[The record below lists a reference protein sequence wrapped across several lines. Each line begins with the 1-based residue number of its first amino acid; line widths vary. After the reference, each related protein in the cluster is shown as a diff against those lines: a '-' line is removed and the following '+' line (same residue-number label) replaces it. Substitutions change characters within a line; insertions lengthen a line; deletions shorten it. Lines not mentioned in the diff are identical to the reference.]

1 MTAAKPR
8 VTVKA
13 GSART
18 NDGLMNVMTGLGTGG
33 DRTTHSRYAL
43 GYIDQ
48 YQVEASYRTSGL
60 SRKIHDIPPYEM
72 TREGRDWQAEDGD
85 IEKLEA
91 LERRLGLWAKIRQ
104 AFTAARLFGGSA
116 LILGLNGLA
125 DTPAPRAGTD
135 GLKYVTVVSRY
146 HLNVGPLET
155 DLRSEY
161 FGQPTYYEMASGT
174 VQQKIHP
181 SRVIAIIGQ
190 PVPVGS
196 IGFGDN
202 QGFWGDPL
210 LLSIEA
216 ACKNVDSSHQNIAA
230 LLSEAKVDTIT
241 MSRLSDNL
249 GTTEG
254 ENLLAQRIRVAQLF
268 QSMFNTRLL
277 DGGSGPDTA
286 DKWETRQ
293 LSFAGLPDVVR
304 AFQVY
309 VAGVADIPY
318 SRLFGESPG
327 GLNATGNSEQT
338 DFNKM
343 IRSKQN
349 TELRPVL
356 DRIDEY
362 LIPSALGSRPSDVYW
377 EFAPLENVS
386 PEIASKIEKSDA
398 ETVKIYADAGALP
411 EAVIAA
417 MSRGRLIESGYW
429 PGIEKAFEE
438 ADKAGEVDEVEAD
451 PEEEIALQEPLRVA
465 ANDALPRPLYVS
477 RRLLNVAE
485 FTSWAKAQGFA
496 NVSDELHV
504 TILYSKTPVDWM
516 KMGETWE
523 GEKGEITV
531 APGGARLVEPLGDKG
546 AIVLLFNSSNLSWR
560 HNEMIRNGASS
571 DYPDYQAHVTI
582 TYEGSDVDLDEVEPY
597 RGKLVFGP
605 EIFEE
610 IVDEWR
616 PNANEK

>member
-1 MTAAKPR
+1 MTTAKPTVR
-8 VTVKA
+8 VPA
-13 GSART
+13 GSTRLG
-18 NDGLMNVMTGLGTGG
+18 DGLTNVITMAGTSA
-33 DRTTHSRYAL
+33 DRTTHNRY
-43 GYIDQ
+43 GMGFVDR

-72 TREGRDWQAEDGD
+72 TREGRDWQADD
-85 IEKLEA
+85 KSIEKLES
-91 LERRLGLWAKIRQ
+91 LERKLGLWAKIR
-104 AFTAARLFGGSA
+104 AAMTAARLYGGS
-116 LILGLNGLA
+116 LLVLGLTG
-125 DTPAPRAGTD
+125 DPEQPAPRPGSD
-135 GLKYVTVVSRY
+135 SLKYVSVLSRY
-146 HLNVGPLET
+146 QVSVGPLDT
-155 DLRSEY
+155 NLRSPF
-161 FGQPTYYEMASGT
+161 FGQPTYYEMNSGSAS
-174 VQQKIHP
+174 VKIHP
-181 SRVIAIIGQ
+181 SRVIAIVGQ

-210 LLSIEA
+210 LLSIEQ
-216 ACKNVDSSHQNIAA
+216 ACKNVDASHQNIAA

-293 LSFAGLPDVVR
+293 LSFAGLPEVVR

-362 LIPSALGSRPSDVYW
+362 LIPSALGSRPSDIYW
-377 EFAPLENVS
+377 TFAPLEEVN
-386 PEIASKIEKSDA
+386 PETASKIEKSDA
-398 ETVKIYADAGALP
+398 ETVKIYADAGLVP
-411 EAVIAA
+411 QDVLAA
-417 MSRGRLIESGYW
+417 MARGRLMEGGYW
-429 PGIEKAFEE
+429 PGVE
-438 ADKAGEVDEVEAD
+438 AAYDESDAAGEVDDVPEGED
-451 PEEEIALQEPLRVA
+451 PAAEEISLQEPLRLA
-465 ANDALPRPLYVS
+465 ANDKLTDP
-477 RRLLNVAE
+477 
-485 FTSWAKAQGFA
+485 Q
-496 NVSDELHV
+496 
-504 TILYSKTPVDWM
+504 I
-516 KMGETWE
+516 
-523 GEKGEITV
+523 
-531 APGGARLVEPLGDKG
+531 
-546 AIVLLFNSSNLSWR
+546 
-560 HNEMIRNGASS
+560 
-571 DYPDYQAHVTI
+571 
-582 TYEGSDVDLDEVEPY
+582 DEV
-597 RGKLVFGP
+597 
-605 EIFEE
+605 
-610 IVDEWR
+610 VDAVTEGD
-616 PNANEK
+616 EKMADRVKRLIAWAMGRA

>member
-18 NDGLMNVMTGLGTGG
+18 NDGLTNVITMAGTSA
-33 DRTTHSRYAL
+33 DRTTHSRYSM
-43 GYIDQ
+43 GWIDQ
-48 YQVEASYRTSGL
+48 HQVEASYRTSGL

-125 DTPAPRAGTD
+125 DTPAPRAGAD

-161 FGQPTYYEMASGT
+161 FGQPTYYEMTSGT
-174 VQQKIHP
+174 VQQRIHP

-196 IGFGDN
+196 IGLGDN

-293 LSFAGLPDVVR
+293 LSFTGLPDVVR

-327 GLNATGNSEQT
+327 GLNSTGNSEQT

-362 LIPSALGSRPSDVYW
+362 LIPSALGSRPSDIYW
-377 EFAPLENVS
+377 TFAPLEEVN
-386 PEIASKIEKSDA
+386 PETASKIEKSDA

-411 EAVIAA
+411 ETVIAA
-417 MSRGRLIESGYW
+417 MTRGRLIESGYW

-485 FTSWAKAQGFA
+485 FTSWAKAQGFPA
-496 NVSDELHV
+496 VSDELHV

-516 KMGETWE
+516 KMGEAWE

-616 PNANEK
+616 PNTTA

>member
-33 DRTTHSRYAL
+33 DRTTHSRYTL

-72 TREGRDWQAEDGD
+72 TREGRDWQADD
-85 IEKLEA
+85 KVIEKLEVA
-91 LERRLGLWAKIRQ
+91 ERKLGVWAKVRSGL
-104 AFTAARLFGGSA
+104 TTARLTGGA
-116 LILGLNGLA
+116 LLIMGLPGDPTQQA
-125 DTPAPRAGTD
+125 PAPRLNA
-135 GLKYVTVVSRY
+135 LAYLTVVSRY
-146 HLNVGPLET
+146 QINVGPLET
-155 DLRSEY
+155 SLRSPY
-161 FGQPTYYEMASGT
+161 FGQPTYYEMSSDGAS
-174 VQQKIHP
+174 VKIHP

-190 PVPVGS
+190 PLPVGTIS
-196 IGFGDN
+196 GFDN

-293 LSFAGLPDVVR
+293 LSFTGLPDVVR

-327 GLNATGNSEQT
+327 GLNSTGNSEQT

-362 LIPSALGSRPSDVYW
+362 LIPSAIGSRPSDIYW
-377 EFAPLENVS
+377 TFAPLEEVN
-386 PEIASKIEKSDA
+386 PETASKIEKSDA
-398 ETVKIYADAGALP
+398 ETVKIYADAGLLGSD
-411 EAVIAA
+411 ILAA

-438 ADKAGEVDEVEAD
+438 ADKAGEVDEVETD

-477 RRLLNVAE
+477 RRLLNVSE
-485 FTSWAKAQGFA
+485 FTSWAKAQGFPA
-496 NVSDELHV
+496 VSDELHV

-571 DYPDYQAHVTI
+571 DCPDYQAHVTI

-616 PNANEK
+616 PNTTA